1 MTYKRVS
8 GKSESVAS
16 KPPPRPVNLKTAG
29 IFQMPKIKTNRAAAK
44 RFRKTASG
52 KYKCGHANRSHI
64 LTKKSTKRKR
74 NLRQG
79 NIVRDEDAGRLDRML
94 PYL

>member
-1 MTYKRVS
+1 M
-8 GKSESVAS
+8 GKSASVVS
-16 KPPPRPVNLKTAG
+16 RPPPRPVNQKTAG
-29 IFQMPKIKTNRAAAK
+29 TFEMPKIKTNRAAAK

-64 LTKKSTKRKR
+64 LTKKSTTRKR

-79 NIVRDEDAGRLDRML
+79 NHVRDEDAGRLDRML